1 MKLVYTYLRKLLEA
15 LVVTG
20 CAVMTVVVVA
30 AAFSRYVLNI
40 GLFFSEDLSRYL
52 MVVVVFLAAALVLD
66 EKQHVKITLVINK
79 FAPRSQMWMGVLGQ
93 ILMFVFLGLV
103 AFEGFKIL
111 PRQANS
117 MIATMPKVSL
127 FWFYA
132 AIPLGCVFMAL
143 FLLPQMLENLKSL
156 FGKADESFGPFTWK
170 ELLPAGGFLLGLL
183 ILVVIFQ
190 QGVSKDVALLL
201 LAIGF
206 FLLVFL
212 SVPVG
217 FALGLSGIGV
227 LLLMQSAPLRA
238 VPTLIF
244 GGISPFA
251 LMAIP
256 LFILAGLLVERI
268 GVVESLVKFSDSFV
282 GHLPGGLA
290 HANIVASMLFAG
302 VSGAALAEAAAIGSM
317 LIPPMIKQG
326 YDRKFS
332 AAVTAA
338 AATVGPIIPPSVGMI
353 IYAYSAGGRVSIGG
367 LFLCGAIPGLILGLG
382 MMALTHVYAIRRGY
396 PVNEDKFSLVK
407 FLNAGRKAFL
417 GLMIPI
423 IILGGIVSGM
433 FTPTEAGGI
442 AAFYGLIIGGL
453 FTRKLNVRKILECLL
468 ETGKITASVFLLLGT
483 AKIISYLLS
492 IYQAPIRLTNA
503 LQAFTDNQYLFI
515 VLSMGVLLLLGFVM
529 EGVAIMIMLVPV
541 FSKVAQAYGIDPYH
555 YGLLFVMTI
564 QLALLTPPVALS
576 LFIVARLADVS
587 VEEVVKD
594 VWPYLILIFGLIL
607 LIALFPQLTLWL
619 PKVVGYIQ

>member
-1 MKLVYTYLRKLLEA
+1 MKLVYTCLRKLLEG
-15 LVVTG
+15 LVVAG
-20 CAVMTVVVVA
+20 CAVMTTVVVA

-66 EKQHVKITLVINK
+66 DKQHVKITLVTNK
-79 FAPRSQMWMGVLGQ
+79 FAPRSQVWMNLLAQ
-93 ILMFVFLGLV
+93 MLILVFLVIV
-103 AFEGFKIL
+103 ALEGAKIL
-111 PRQANS
+111 PRQAKS

-127 FWFYA
+127 VWFYA
-132 AIPLGCVFMAL
+132 AIPLGCIFMAL
-143 FLLPQMLENLKSL
+143 FLLSQMIENLKTV
-156 FGKADESFGPFTWK
+156 FGKTDAALGRFAWK

-183 ILVVIFQ
+183 ILIGILQ
-190 QGVSKDVALLL
+190 QGVSRDVALLV

-227 LLLMQSAPLRA
+227 LMLMQSAPLRA

-268 GVVESLVKFSDSFV
+268 GVVEDLVKFSDSFV
-282 GHLPGGLA
+282 GHLPGGQA

-367 LFLCGAIPGLILGLG
+367 LFVCGAIPGVILGVG
-382 MMALTHVYAIRRGY
+382 MMALTYVFAIRRNY
-396 PVNEDKFSLVK
+396 PVNEAKFSLVT
-407 FLNAGRKAFL
+407 FLTRGRKALL
-417 GLMIPI
+417 GLIIPI
-423 IILGGIVSGM
+423 IILGGIISGM

-442 AAFYGLIIGGL
+442 AALYGLIVGVL
-453 FTRKLNVRKILECLL
+453 VTRKLGFRRIVDCLL

-503 LQAFTDNQYLFI
+503 LQAITDSPYLFI

-541 FSKVAQAYGIDPYH
+541 FSQVAAAYQINPYH

-576 LFIVARLADVS
+576 LFIVARLAKIS
-587 VEEVVKD
+587 VEEVVED
-594 VWPYLILIFGLIL
+594 IWPFLILIFGLIL
-607 LIALFPQLTLWL
+607 IIAMFPGLTLWL
-619 PKVVGYIQ
+619 PKLVGYIQ